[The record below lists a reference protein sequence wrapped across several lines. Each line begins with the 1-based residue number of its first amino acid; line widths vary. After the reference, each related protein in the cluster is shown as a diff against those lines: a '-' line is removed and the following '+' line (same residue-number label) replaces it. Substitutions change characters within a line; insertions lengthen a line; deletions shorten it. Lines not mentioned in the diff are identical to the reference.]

1 MSAQI
6 ELTYVGNIIEKILLN
21 LEENFNVKIHD
32 YIIMP
37 NHVHFVIEIL
47 ARADTRSAPTIG
59 QIIKTFKTM
68 STTIISKE
76 IKIGNIEPYN
86 KRFWQRN
93 YYEHIIRN
101 EKEYLKIQEYI
112 INNPYKWIKDIY
124 YKV

>member
-1 MSAQI
+1 
-6 ELTYVGNIIEKILLN
+6 
-21 LEENFNVKIHD
+21 
-32 YIIMP
+32 MP

-112 INNPYKWIKDIY
+112 INNPYKWSEDIY
-124 YKV
+124 YTI